1 MHRVLK
7 GSSYLIFFFKLEP
20 HLPPTASP
28 AKSLQL
34 RHQILLRVPSRLNQQ
49 PCEPHLNG
57 HKRRS
62 LGVWSHGC
70 SGRTEYE
77 IKRRVP
83 CSSSENSSL
92 RSCGWDRPPPKQKG
106 QVAAALI
113 CFSLPRW
120 RKLSVPFSAS
130 STQGRSAEWSP
141 WWDEPREHLA
151 RSPHS
156 GLRSNKRFF
165 FGGDIWLGRASRRKP
180 LCCELE
186 CFSAC
191 SETLGIFSDRRRVF
205 RRLGARRKTL
215 SFTSPPTRG
224 LSRVI
229 VVSCPLCK
237 NGDFFISRFLNAKRP
252 WNNKSAVQLL
262 PERVNTVFQY

>member
-1 MHRVLK
+1 MHTHTHTHRTHVTSGLQCLHARGKK
-7 GSSYLIFFFKLEP
+7 GIPKVIQSPNGEVMTEQQQSVETQSPVTSSTLGFPFQLITTNGSEVSQPSSTTSGRTQHAPCAQGFKLFNFFFKLEP

-141 WWDEPREHLA
+141 W
-151 RSPHS
+151 
-156 GLRSNKRFF
+156 
-165 FGGDIWLGRASRRKP
+165 
-180 LCCELE
+180 
-186 CFSAC
+186 
-191 SETLGIFSDRRRVF
+191 
-205 RRLGARRKTL
+205 
-215 SFTSPPTRG
+215 
-224 LSRVI
+224 
-229 VVSCPLCK
+229 
-237 NGDFFISRFLNAKRP
+237 
-252 WNNKSAVQLL
+252 
-262 PERVNTVFQY
+262 